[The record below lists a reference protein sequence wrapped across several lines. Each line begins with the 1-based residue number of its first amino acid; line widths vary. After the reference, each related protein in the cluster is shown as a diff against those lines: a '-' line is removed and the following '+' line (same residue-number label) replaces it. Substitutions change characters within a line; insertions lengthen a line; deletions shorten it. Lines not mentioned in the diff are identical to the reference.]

1 MSYIFENFDTARAY
15 IYNVLVII
23 KSDFADHLKYLDKV
37 LQKLVGSGLNVGT
50 KEYSPYAH
58 KLSNSSYELVSME
71 YSPYHLKY
79 NPLITL
85 MPQPNYVMYAGS

>member
-23 KSDFADHLKYLDKV
+23 KSDFAYHLKNLDKI

-50 KEYSPYAH
+50 KKYSP
-58 KLSNSSYELVSME
+58 
-71 YSPYHLKY
+71 
-79 NPLITL
+79 
-85 MPQPNYVMYAGS
+85 